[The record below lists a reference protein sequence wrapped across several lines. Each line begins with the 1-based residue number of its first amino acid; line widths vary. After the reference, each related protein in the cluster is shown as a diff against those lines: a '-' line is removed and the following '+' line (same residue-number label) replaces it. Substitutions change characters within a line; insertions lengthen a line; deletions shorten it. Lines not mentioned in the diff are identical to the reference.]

1 MHRQSFRESLLVGVL
16 MLMSMVALAQSQFPQ
31 PPQIPYGMS
40 IGTEN
45 AKAVAAAAIAEAQK
59 NHWTMAIAIVDTGAH
74 LVYFERMQDTQTGS
88 VDLAI
93 EKARTSSLFR
103 RPSRVFEDG
112 LAAGGDNLRILRLT
126 GANPNAGGMP
136 IVVNGK
142 LIGAIGVSGGS
153 VDQDEQVAKA
163 GLAAAK

>member
-1 MHRQSFRESLLVGVL
+1 MLELRTLKEKTMHQQSFRGPLLIGVL
-16 MLMSMVALAQSQFPQ
+16 TLISIPIVAQSQFPQ
-31 PPQIPYGMS
+31 PPQISYGIS

-59 NHWTMAIAIVDTGAH
+59 NHWTMAIAVVDTGAY
-74 LVYFERMQDTQTGS
+74 LVYFERMRDTQTGS

-112 LAAGGDNLRILRLT
+112 LAAGG
-126 GANPNAGGMP
+126 
-136 IVVNGK
+136 
-142 LIGAIGVSGGS
+142 AITFGHYV
-153 VDQDEQVAKA
+153 
-163 GLAAAK
+163 

>member
-1 MHRQSFRESLLVGVL
+1 MHRHILRAFFSLGAVVL
-16 MLMSMVALAQSQFPQ
+16 IFAPALAQSSFPP
-31 PPQIPYGMS
+31 PPQIPYGLS
-40 IGTEN
+40 ISTDS
-45 AKAVAAAAIAEAQK
+45 AKAVAAAAIAEAHK
-59 NHWTMAIAIVDTGAH
+59 NHWSMAIAVVDTGAF

-103 RPSRVFEDG
+103 RPTRVFEEG
-112 LAAGGDNLRILRLT
+112 LAAGGDNLRLLRLP
-126 GANPNAGGMP
+126 GANPNAGGIP

-142 LIGAIGVSGGS
+142 LIGAIGVSGGT

-163 GLAAAK
+163 GLSGVK

>member
-1 MHRQSFRESLLVGVL
+1 MDHGHCDRRHGSASRLFRE
-16 MLMSMVALAQSQFPQ
+16 
-31 PPQIPYGMS
+31 
-40 IGTEN
+40 
-45 AKAVAAAAIAEAQK
+45 
-59 NHWTMAIAIVDTGAH
+59 D
-74 LVYFERMQDTQTGS
+74 QDTQTGS